1 MPRSTQ
7 VNYLEDTQIDQQEEL
22 DTESLE
28 TENDPVAFAEFSSS
42 NGWDNYQIDNFS
54 VMAIEESLRIQEHWL
69 QMI

>member
-7 VNYLEDTQIDQQEEL
+7 VNYLEDSQIDQQEEL

-54 VMAIEESLRIQEHWL
+54 VMAIEESLRIQEH
-69 QMI
+69 